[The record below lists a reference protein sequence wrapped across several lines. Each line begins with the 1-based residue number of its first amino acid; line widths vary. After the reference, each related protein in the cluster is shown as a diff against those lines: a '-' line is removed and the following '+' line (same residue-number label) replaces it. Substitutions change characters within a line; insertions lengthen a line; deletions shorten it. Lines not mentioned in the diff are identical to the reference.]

1 MNMETILEAVNVSFE
16 YADGAKALQG
26 INMKIEKGKKI
37 AVLGPNGAGKT
48 TLFLHF
54 NGILKPK
61 SGKIMYKGK
70 EILYNRKELIKL
82 RKNVGIVFQ
91 NPDVQLF
98 SATVYQ
104 EISFGPMNLGYE
116 EKIVRAKVDE
126 IMGKL
131 NISHLKDKPVHFLSY
146 GQKKIVS
153 IADILVMDPE
163 VIILDEPTA
172 YLDVEHTEEL
182 IKLLDDLKEEG
193 KTIVVS
199 THDVDFAFLWADYI
213 YVMKDGKIIKEGTPY
228 EIFTGDSK
236 GERLKKPLILE
247 IYEILKDKNIIHK
260 EEIPRKVEELKKA
273 IRGN

>member
-1 MNMETILEAVNVSFE
+1 MEVILEALNVSFE
-16 YADGAKALQG
+16 YADGTKALKDVSV
-26 INMKIEKGKKI
+26 KIEKGKKI

-54 NGILKPK
+54 NGILRPK
-61 SGKIMYKGK
+61 SGKVLYKGR
-70 EILYNRKELIKL
+70 ELSYNRKEVIKL

-98 SATVYQ
+98 FATVYQ

-116 EKIVRAKVDE
+116 EKVVKKKVE
-126 IMGKL
+126 EVMEKL
-131 NISHLKDKPVHFLSY
+131 HISYLKDKPTHFLSY

-153 IADILVMDPE
+153 IADILVMEPE

-172 YLDVEHTEEL
+172 YLDAEHTEEL
-182 IKLLDDLKEEG
+182 IKLLDSLKEEG

-199 THDVDFAFLWADYI
+199 THDVDFAYLWADYI

-247 IYEILKDKNIIHK
+247 VYEILKDKNIIHK
-260 EEIPRKVEELKKA
+260 EEVPRNVEELKKA
-273 IRGN
+273 IREN